1 MKKKIA
7 QTRQPT
13 HPGAILR
20 EDVLPALGMSVSA
33 FARNMG
39 VSRQMVHGILAERT
53 GVTPETALRLG
64 ALLGNGAQLW
74 IDMQSR
80 YDLWMAQ
87 AKLSEVLASIHPVK
101 VHEHIAA

>member
-1 MKKKIA
+1 MKKKIT

-20 EDVLPALGMSVSA
+20 EDVLPALDMSVSA

-39 VSRQMVHGILAERT
+39 VSRQMLHGILAERT
-53 GVTPETALRLG
+53 GITPETALRLG

-80 YDLWMAQ
+80 YDLWVAQ
-87 AKLSEVLASIHPVK
+87 TKLHEVLVTIHPVS
-101 VHEHIAA
+101 VHERVAA

>member
-1 MKKKIA
+1 M
-7 QTRQPT
+7 
-13 HPGAILR
+13 R

-39 VSRQMVHGILAERT
+39 VSRQMMHGILAERT
-53 GVTPETALRLG
+53 GITHDG

-87 AKLSEVLASIHPVK
+87 TKLREVLASIHPVS
-101 VHEHIAA
+101 VHERIAA

>member
-1 MKKKIA
+1 MTKKIT
-7 QTRQPT
+7 QTRKPT

-20 EDVLPALGMSVSA
+20 EDVLPALSMSVSA
-33 FARNMG
+33 FSRNMG

-53 GVTPETALRLG
+53 GITPETALRLG
-64 ALLGNGAQLW
+64 VLLGNGPQLW

-87 AKLSEVLASIHPVK
+87 AKLQEVLATIRPVK
-101 VHEHIAA
+101 VHERIVA

>member
-1 MKKKIA
+1 MKKKIT

-20 EDVLPALGMSVSA
+20 EDVLPTLNMSVSA

-53 GVTPETALRLG
+53 AITPETALRLG
-64 ALLGNGAQLW
+64 VLLGNGAQLW

-87 AKLSEVLASIHPVK
+87 TKLSEALALIHPVSM
-101 VHEHIAA
+101 HELIAA

>member
-1 MKKKIA
+1 MTKKIT
-7 QTRQPT
+7 QTRRPT

-20 EDVLPALGMSVSA
+20 EDVLPALSMSVSA
-33 FARNMG
+33 FSRNMG

-53 GVTPETALRLG
+53 GITPETALRLG
-64 ALLGNGAQLW
+64 VLLGNGPQLW

-87 AKLSEVLASIHPVK
+87 AKLQEVLATIQPVQ
-101 VHEHIAA
+101 VHERIAA

>member
-1 MKKKIA
+1 MKKKITP
-7 QTRQPT
+7 TRQPT

-53 GVTPETALRLG
+53 GITPETALRLG

-87 AKLSEVLASIHPVK
+87 AKLHEVLASIHPVS
-101 VHEHIAA
+101 VNERIAA

>member
-1 MKKKIA
+1 MTKKIT

-53 GVTPETALRLG
+53 GITPESALRLG
-64 ALLGNGAQLW
+64 ALLGNGPQLW

-80 YDLWMAQ
+80 YDLWRAQ
-87 AKLSEVLASIHPVK
+87 AKLQEMLATIQPVR
-101 VHEHIAA
+101 VHERIAA